1 MKNLLLYGK
10 IVSKKQLKWV
20 LMRKRVVLSLVSV
33 VASFFVVGC
42 GNSKN
47 LTPKNCQSNMYC
59 YKNINFGVSR
69 GSSWEKGIR
78 DGCKTGEGEFT
89 KDYYASS
96 TDKNYYDG
104 WILGR
109 SKCKQIL
116 PNEGTRL
123 AEQKSRQ
130 RAEYQIRKL
139 KMEQEQQPEVE
150 SIVDSLLEDTN
161 SVQEAEY

>member
-1 MKNLLLYGK
+1 
-10 IVSKKQLKWV
+10 
-20 LMRKRVVLSLVSV
+20 MRKIVVLSFLGVISSLVI
-33 VASFFVVGC
+33 VGC

-47 LTPKNCQSNMYC
+47 LTPQNCQKNMYC
-59 YKNINFGVSR
+59 YKSINFGVSR

-78 DGCKTGEGEFT
+78 DGCRTGEGYFT

-96 TDKNYYDG
+96 SDKNYYDG

-109 SKCKQIL
+109 SKCKQKL

-139 KMEQEQQPEVE
+139 KMEQEQQPEIE
-150 SIVDSLLEDTN
+150 NIVDGLLEESN
-161 SVQEAEY
+161 NMQEAEY